1 MADATADLVDDLDT
15 EELVDPDAEI
25 HHQSAPAQADVKP
38 NLTNADA
45 VAANAASAAPAPG
58 AGGFSQDV
66 RPDIGGFGQ
75 PGPSSNLM
83 NAQGQ
88 NQNFGGPSG
97 TGGGDTDMD
106 RMKPNDMPDEGSVI
120 LLYLL
125 LDFLYQL
132 SSISLPSSHY
142 SLEKDVS
149 SVATRRQHRVH
160 KYLDRQSLLSLVLGR
175 PYSRVNTDECYVPL
189 SSNHSYIFLNGNILL
204 EPSNHTTSRDRS
216 TLGTS

>member
-25 HHQSAPAQADVKP
+25 HHQSAPVQADVKP

-45 VAANAASAAPAPG
+45 GAANGAAAPG

-66 RPDIGGFGQ
+66 RPNIGGFGQ
-75 PGPSSNLM
+75 PGPSSNPM

-88 NQNFGGPSG
+88 NQNFEGPSG

-125 LDFLYQL
+125 LDLLYQL
-132 SSISLPSSHY
+132 SSISLSSSH
-142 SLEKDVS
+142 KDVS

-160 KYLDRQSLLSLVLGR
+160 EYLDRQSLLSLVLGR
-175 PYSRVNTDECYVPL
+175 PYCRINTDECYVPL
-189 SSNHSYIFLNGNILL
+189 SSPTLSYIFLNG
-204 EPSNHTTSRDRS
+204 
-216 TLGTS
+216 